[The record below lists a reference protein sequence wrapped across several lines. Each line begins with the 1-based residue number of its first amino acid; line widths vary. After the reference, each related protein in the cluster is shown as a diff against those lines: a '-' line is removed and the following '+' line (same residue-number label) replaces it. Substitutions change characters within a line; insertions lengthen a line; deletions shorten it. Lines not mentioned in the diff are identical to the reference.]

1 MVNEDKLEIIRTQ
14 KDIQKAVSTFR
25 CQGHT
30 IGLVPTMGAL
40 HNGHL
45 SLVENSKLNSYITV
59 VSIFV
64 NPTQFN
70 NASDL
75 DKYPRTVEQDL
86 ALLEKAGVD
95 YVFLP
100 EINEIY
106 PSPTQLRFDFGELET
121 ILEGEFR
128 PGHFNG
134 VGIIVSKLFHIIQ
147 PTTAYFGQKDL
158 QQVAVIRRLVKDLS
172 FDIDISVVP
181 TKREND
187 GLAMSSRNALLQ
199 ADGLT
204 AAPLLFQS
212 LTFAKDELL
221 KGVNWFEVKN
231 KVSRKFKEEPLAQL
245 EYIELV
251 KTDTMEVVSAIDQTA
266 SYSLCIACYIGEVR
280 LIDNIS
286 VA

>member
-45 SLVENSKLNSYITV
+45 SLVENSKLNSDITV

-70 NASDL
+70 SASDL
-75 DKYPRTVEQDL
+75 EKYPRTVENDL

-100 EINEIY
+100 EIGEIY
-106 PSPTQLRFDFGELET
+106 PFLIALKFDFGKLEKV
-121 ILEGEFR
+121 LEGEYR

-134 VGIIVSKLFHIIQ
+134 VGIIVSKLFHIVQ

-158 QQVAVIRRLVKDLS
+158 QQVAIIRRLVKDLS
-172 FDIDISVVP
+172 FDIEIEVVP
-181 TKREND
+181 TKREDN

-199 ADGLT
+199 ADGLKV
-204 AAPLLFQS
+204 APLLFQS

-221 KGVNWFEVKN
+221 KGENWFEVKN
-231 KVSRKFKEEPLAQL
+231 KISQIFKEEPLAKL

-251 KTDTMEVVSAIDQTA
+251 KTDTMEVVSIIDETA
-266 SYSLCIACYIGEVR
+266 NYSLCIASYIGAVR
-280 LIDNIS
+280 LIDTIN